1 VPSSST
7 SLIDRPVEDASRKGS
22 GHSSVQRSYF
32 GQFSLRRRVLLS
44 QLPLTLSVLAVVLLC
59 VVGQKVQVLTS
70 PVFLAGV
77 AGVGLLTVLAGII
90 PWDRGPAIG
99 FWVIPVLDFVPIAAI
114 WAVTHES
121 LYGTSILTA
130 FPVFWLAWSGLYPVL
145 GITLGVVGTTLAIWA
160 PHALHPHGS
169 RWDHLLESAAVPLFM
184 LALAVAASVLT
195 RSLDRQREELD
206 ELLSITRQQ
215 NRRLQTVLDTT
226 DVGIV
231 VTDRD
236 GHDLLMNP
244 AQRRV
249 HLIGLPHGVADAPER
264 DLLLFEAD
272 GHTPIPPE
280 DRPAHRAVRG
290 ESFSGRLIAIGV
302 DGSQQFLSVS
312 AQAMRDEDGAFD
324 GTVLVFQNV
333 TDLLD
338 AIQAREKFL
347 ADVSHEF
354 RTPLTSIIGFLD
366 LAIEDNQDETIT
378 GYLNTIQRNADR
390 LLTLVNDLL
399 EAAAGGTAVT
409 PEPADL
415 ARLVRHSVE
424 SAQVHADNAGITL
437 QARLPDTLI
446 VQADPVKMGQVAD
459 NLISNA
465 IKYTPAGGTVT
476 VSTAQAGDCAELT
489 VTDTGIGISADEQ
502 QRLFTNFYRTEHV
515 RRAAIPGTGLG
526 LAITQSLVRAHGGD
540 ITVTSEKGIGS
551 TFTVSLPVE
560 GPAMHTPADAS
571 TSPL

>member
-1 VPSSST
+1 MPSSST
-7 SLIDRPVEDASRKGS
+7 PLIDRPVEDPAQKGS
-22 GHSSVQRSYF
+22 GHSSMQRSYF
-32 GQFSLRRRVLLS
+32 GQFSLRRRVLIS
-44 QLPLTLSVLAVVLLC
+44 QLPLALSVLAVVLLC
-59 VVGQKVQVLTS
+59 VVGQKSQVLAS
-70 PVFLAGV
+70 PVFLAGIT
-77 AGVGLLTVLAGII
+77 GVGVLTVLAGVI
-90 PWDRGPAIG
+90 PWDRGPGIG

-114 WAVTHES
+114 WSATHHS

-145 GITLGVVGTTLAIWA
+145 GITLGVVGTMSAIWG

-169 RWDHLLESAAVPLFM
+169 RWDHLLESASVPLFM

-195 RSLDRQREELD
+195 RSLDRQREELN
-206 ELLSITRQQ
+206 ELLSTTRQQ

-249 HLIGLPHGVADAPER
+249 HLIGLPHGVTDAPER

-272 GHTPIPPE
+272 GRTPIPPE

-290 ESFSGRLIAIGV
+290 ESFSGRLIAIGR

-312 AQAMRDEDGAFD
+312 AQAMRDEDGTFD

-378 GYLNTIQRNADR
+378 GYLNTSQRNADR

-399 EAAAGGTAVT
+399 EAAAGGTAVA
-409 PEPADL
+409 PEPTDL

-424 SAQVHADNAGITL
+424 SAQVQADNAGITL
-437 QARLPDTLI
+437 EVRLPGTLI
-446 VQADPVKMGQVAD
+446 AQADPVKMSQVAD

-476 VSTAQAGDCAELT
+476 VSAAQAGDCAELI

-502 QRLFTNFYRTEHV
+502 RKLFTNFYRTEHV

-526 LAITQSLVRAHGGD
+526 LAITQGLIRAHGGD
-540 ITVTSEKGIGS
+540 ITVTSQKGIGS